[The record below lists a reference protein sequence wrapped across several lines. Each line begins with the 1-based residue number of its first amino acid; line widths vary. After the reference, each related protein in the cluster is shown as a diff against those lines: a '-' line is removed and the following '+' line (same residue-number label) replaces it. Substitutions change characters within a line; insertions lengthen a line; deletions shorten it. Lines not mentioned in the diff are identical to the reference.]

1 MDELITLGEFVIKN
15 QKDFPYAKGELGRLL
30 SAIRLAAKVLNSQIN
45 KAGLVDNILG
55 SAGIENVQ
63 GEEQKKLDLY
73 ANKVFVK
80 ALSARNEVCGIASEE
95 EEKLSLIHI

>member
-30 SAIRLAAKVLNSQIN
+30 SAIRLAAKVLNSQII

-80 ALSARNEVCGIASEE
+80 A
-95 EEKLSLIHI
+95 